1 MNYST
6 FLSSIFLIA
15 HIAHFATIGS
25 PISRATPN
33 HKNSHPR
40 TEGYVLIPPS
50 HVTTAGSRVPLS
62 QCKTSGKF
70 EPPSSSRRPQETNK
84 CPCYLRFVTPAR
96 SLFFSFED
104 SAAHTST
111 TAVGKLAARTMGTKM
126 LICGEERG
134 PRLARLAF
142 AHTGLGPIF
151 QKNHYPSSRNL
162 VAICQITPVR
172 TNKHHLFSR

>member
-1 MNYST
+1 M
-6 FLSSIFLIA
+6 
-15 HIAHFATIGS
+15 
-25 PISRATPN
+25 
-33 HKNSHPR
+33 
-40 TEGYVLIPPS
+40 
-50 HVTTAGSRVPLS
+50 PLLLAIRDAS
-62 QCKTSGKF
+62 
-70 EPPSSSRRPQETNK
+70 E
-84 CPCYLRFVTPAR
+84 VA
-96 SLFFSFED
+96 FFSFED

-142 AHTGLGPIF
+142 AHTGLDPIF

-172 TNKHHLFSR
+172 TNKQHLFSGVKR